1 MEDETNECMGGIDQQ
16 TSLEDQ
22 TDQCIDGVIQQTTRQ
37 VKGPTGNLLMGDI
50 RWVDGCMGVGE
61 GDLWV
66 DRLDL
71 QMGRWT
77 GGRIDTSIKGR

>member
-22 TDQCIDGVIQQTTRQ
+22 TDQCIDGMIQQTTRQ

-50 RWVDGCMGVGE
+50 RWVDGCLTNGWVHGGWGRRFMGG
-61 GDLWV
+61 
-66 DRLDL
+66 
-71 QMGRWT
+71 QT
-77 GGRIDTSIKGR
+77 